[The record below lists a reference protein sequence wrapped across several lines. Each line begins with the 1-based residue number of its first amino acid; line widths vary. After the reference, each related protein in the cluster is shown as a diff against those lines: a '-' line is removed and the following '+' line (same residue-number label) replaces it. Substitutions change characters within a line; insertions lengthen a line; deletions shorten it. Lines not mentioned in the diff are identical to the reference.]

1 LQARRAPTIT
11 PPSLVATVKP
21 GLKILAYDSGPYMGF
36 DESEDIYGDGTIV
49 VVPGVFLKLGQRRV
63 FLIGDVA
70 DTLEAAER
78 GQFAVPACVAPNY
91 CTVGFCQPPGGVTF
105 LSTSR
110 GPQLPASYS

>member
-21 GLKILAYDSGPYMGF
+21 GLKILVYDSGPYMGF

-70 DTLEAAER
+70 VTLEAAER
-78 GQFAVPACVAPNY
+78 GQFLVQVQACVAPNY

-105 LSTSR
+105 SSTSR
-110 GPQLPASYS
+110 GPQLPGS